1 MHLKNI
7 LLIGCATFVFISC
20 GSNDKK
26 ETTGTETK
34 TETTTE
40 TGTVDQNPKPHS
52 ETERPLTNAQKLQG
66 AWEIKRATG
75 TAAEMN
81 VGTVY
86 TFEGDKL
93 TFGKDG
99 FNNPGK
105 TEVTDSTFS
114 FQAEGNSYKFMYD
127 YSFNGDTLVVT
138 MQKSNGQMLYMVKK

>member
-7 LLIGCATFVFISC
+7 LLIGCAAFIFISC

-34 TETTTE
+34 NE
-40 TGTVDQNPKPHS
+40 TGTVTNEGGPDHIDT
-52 ETERPLTNAQKLQG
+52 ETERPLTNAQKLEG
-66 AWEIKRATG
+66 AWEIVRATG

-105 TEVTDSTFS
+105 TEITDSTFS
-114 FQAEGNSYKFMYD
+114 FQSDKINYKFIINYR
-127 YSFNGDTLVVT
+127 FEGDTLVAS
-138 MQKSNGQMLYMVKK
+138 MQNSNGQMLYMLKK